1 MQLLP
6 ALTRDEKVV
15 AREKPAG
22 FHLPYARH
30 VDDHTIETRDGLLM
44 QVIHLR
50 GLLFETADTDEINY
64 RKRLRDA
71 MLQSIGSSRFAL
83 YHHIVR
89 RRIEVELSAD
99 HRDEFSRRLDAA
111 WRARLATKRLYV
123 NELFLTLIRRP
134 LQGRVG
140 GFDRLRAMI
149 GRSSAAD
156 SAAGDAYEMRQLDT
170 ARDALIAALGTYAPR
185 LLGVYATPQGPCSEP
200 LEFLAALYNGEVRPV
215 LLPMQDLGAYLPY
228 RRVSFGQETIEL
240 GPAGP
245 SPRSF
250 LGIVSI
256 KDYPGQTAPGMLD
269 ELLRLPC
276 ELTISQSFGFVERQA
291 ALSRM
296 NLALR
301 RMRSAEDEAVSLRAD
316 LSSAK
321 DEVAAGRAGFGEHHM
336 TIAIRGDTPAGVD
349 EGVAEAQAALAD
361 LGIIAVREEIAL
373 ESAFWA
379 QFPGNF
385 KYIARRGLVST
396 GNFAGLAS
404 GHNFPLGQPQGNH
417 WGEAVTLL
425 ETTAAGPYYFNFH
438 QGDLGN
444 FTVIGPSGSGKTV
457 VLNFLL
463 AQARKFRP
471 RIIFFDKDRGAELF
485 IRAIGGRYDLLRP
498 GTPSGLNPLQLDDN
512 PVNRQ
517 FLIDWLAL
525 LAGGADI
532 DETARIKDAVD
543 ANFQQPAEH
552 RRLCHLAELFRGG
565 QRPHGADFWARLKPW
580 WGEGERAW
588 LFDNPQDKTDL
599 EAESVGFDMTSILD
613 DPQMRTPAMMYL
625 FHRVEERLDG
635 TAAIIV
641 VDEGWKALDDDVFV
655 RRIKDWE
662 KTIRKRNGIV
672 GFATQSAQ
680 DALES
685 RIASAIIEQAATQ
698 IFMANPKARATDYIE
713 GFGLTPH
720 EYDLVRTLPDNA
732 HCFLIKHG
740 AESVVA
746 RLNLTGERE
755 LLTIL
760 SGRERTVRLL
770 DEIRATSGDDPADW
784 IPLLLEVA

>member
-71 MLQSIGSSRFAL
+71 MLQSVASSRFAL

-99 HRDEFSRRLDAA
+99 HRDDFSRRLDSA

-140 GFDRLRAMI
+140 GFERLRTLI

-156 SAAGDAYEMRQLDT
+156 AAAGDAYELRQLDT
-170 ARDALIAALGTYAPR
+170 ARDALIAALGNYGPR

-200 LEFLAALYNGEVRPV
+200 LEFFSALYNGEMRPV

-228 RRVSFGQETIEL
+228 RRVSFGQETVEL

-301 RMRSAEDEAVSLRAD
+301 RMRSAEDEAV
-316 LSSAK
+316 
-321 DEVAAGRAGFGEHHM
+321 
-336 TIAIRGDTPAGVD
+336 
-349 EGVAEAQAALAD
+349 
-361 LGIIAVREEIAL
+361 
-373 ESAFWA
+373 
-379 QFPGNF
+379 
-385 KYIARRGLVST
+385 
-396 GNFAGLAS
+396 
-404 GHNFPLGQPQGNH
+404 
-417 WGEAVTLL
+417 
-425 ETTAAGPYYFNFH
+425 
-438 QGDLGN
+438 
-444 FTVIGPSGSGKTV
+444 
-457 VLNFLL
+457 
-463 AQARKFRP
+463 
-471 RIIFFDKDRGAELF
+471 
-485 IRAIGGRYDLLRP
+485 
-498 GTPSGLNPLQLDDN
+498 
-512 PVNRQ
+512 
-517 FLIDWLAL
+517 
-525 LAGGADI
+525 
-532 DETARIKDAVD
+532 
-543 ANFQQPAEH
+543 
-552 RRLCHLAELFRGG
+552 
-565 QRPHGADFWARLKPW
+565 
-580 WGEGERAW
+580 
-588 LFDNPQDKTDL
+588 
-599 EAESVGFDMTSILD
+599 
-613 DPQMRTPAMMYL
+613 
-625 FHRVEERLDG
+625 
-635 TAAIIV
+635 
-641 VDEGWKALDDDVFV
+641 
-655 RRIKDWE
+655 
-662 KTIRKRNGIV
+662 
-672 GFATQSAQ
+672 
-680 DALES
+680 
-685 RIASAIIEQAATQ
+685 
-698 IFMANPKARATDYIE
+698 
-713 GFGLTPH
+713 
-720 EYDLVRTLPDNA
+720 
-732 HCFLIKHG
+732 
-740 AESVVA
+740 
-746 RLNLTGERE
+746 
-755 LLTIL
+755 
-760 SGRERTVRLL
+760 
-770 DEIRATSGDDPADW
+770 
-784 IPLLLEVA
+784 